1 MQCYHGDPAFQDM
14 LVAIIDFSKGKITD
28 EAKSGLKKRMSFD
41 AANARGV
48 LGVRAKQ
55 ILENVS

>member
-1 MQCYHGDPAFQDM
+1 
-14 LVAIIDFSKGKITD
+14 
-28 EAKSGLKKRMSFD
+28 MSFD